1 VPFQNVVEE
10 KEERPELLMY
20 MDIFIFLLKYKIG
33 LTLNVKYKL
42 LNIKKKNIMA
52 FKNFPCN
59 YSYDQDPTL

>member
-1 VPFQNVVEE
+1 MPLQILVEE
-10 KEERPELLMY
+10 KEERPELLICMV
-20 MDIFIFLLKYKIG
+20 IFIFLLKYKIG